1 MFLSQ
6 HVADGDAGRLF
17 VYVEFSGP
25 DVLYTERSI
34 AAPVEREV
42 PVMIRAKTWKAV
54 SG

>member
-6 HVADGDAGRLF
+6 QVADGDEGRLF
-17 VYVEFSGP
+17 VEVESNGP

-42 PVMIRAKTWKAV
+42 PVIIRAKTWKAV

>member
-6 HVADGDAGRLF
+6 QVADGDGGRLF
-17 VYVEFSGP
+17 VEVAFSGP

-42 PVMIRAKTWKAV
+42 PVIIRAKTWNAV